1 MKQLHSIHVLS
12 WYTMNSYLCEHMVVL
27 ETFGGLS
34 VVLDYNYFTF
44 SSALAPESMMESVED
59 DCNFNQDYDN
69 PP

>member
-1 MKQLHSIHVLS
+1 
-12 WYTMNSYLCEHMVVL
+12 MVVL